1 MYFSF
6 RHPAIFYFITVDTKY
21 INGNHIGIST
31 LMPTTLPEENL
42 LPHYNQALKK
52 TAENQVPS

>member
-6 RHPAIFYFITVDTKY
+6 RHPAIVYFIIVDRKY
-21 INGNHIGIST
+21 INANHIGIPT
-31 LMPTTLPEENL
+31 LMPTAWLEENL

-52 TAENQVPS
+52 TAENQVPC